1 MFIVLCLALI
11 VNSGLAQEPPKPDA
25 VAAIS
30 PDGAKDV
37 APDEIAGRVVDANGK
52 PIPGVEVDHY
62 YWVPK
67 HAATTTDSDGVFRF
81 KKLDPKDDGQHIR
94 IRPAKHAWQEFM
106 SRKPG
111 EAGWLVTLR
120 DDTKIEGRVT
130 DREGKPVG
138 DAKIVA
144 DQGPRRARGYMQGQ
158 TLTEVKS
165 GKDGRY
171 VLYVEPGGYDVAVR
185 VAGVG
190 VARKGLVV
198 ADAEVKSLD
207 LKLERGVNF
216 TALFIDHDSGEPV
229 SGAKLSHW
237 QKPGIEGISDERG
250 VIVIRDVPPG
260 AYDRFQVEAPG
271 YARWWC
277 DAAKS
282 EWSRKQTRGD
292 FQRNFDGL
300 DFDVT
305 PDFGPVT
312 VEMERG
318 ATVRGR
324 VLDPDGK
331 PVEGATVDAAR
342 TGSGSSLTGD
352 TRFSVRTDKG
362 GRFVSNLPA
371 SNDFEYNLVAH
382 DGDYQE
388 SRTWANGTSKPF
400 RTLPGSEKQDVE
412 LRLARPGI
420 VTGRVVDSEG
430 KPVKGRQ
437 VQCIPT
443 ALDQVRYYAP
453 TAVTDADGKFTIKCA
468 GAGEAV
474 VHVAPFWFDPKEA
487 PPGTTAKVEIKP
499 GETQE
504 GIELT
509 AQPQQ

>member
-1 MFIVLCLALI
+1 
-11 VNSGLAQEPPKPDA
+11 
-25 VAAIS
+25 VATIS
-30 PDGAKDV
+30 PDGPKDV

-52 PIPGVEVDHY
+52 PVAGVEVDHY

-67 HAATTTDSDGVFRF
+67 HVVATTDSDGVFRF
-81 KKLDPKDDGQHIR
+81 KKLNPKDDGQHIR
-94 IRPAKHAWQEFM
+94 IRPANHAWQEFM

-130 DREGKPVG
+130 DRDGKPVS

-144 DQGPRRARGYMQGQ
+144 DQGPRRARGYMQGA

-171 VLYVEPGGYDVAVR
+171 TLYVEPGGYDVAVR

-198 ADAEVKSLD
+198 ADAEVKTLD

-229 SGAKLSHW
+229 SGVKLAHW

-282 EWSRKQTRGD
+282 EWSRKQTRGG
-292 FQRNFDGL
+292 FQRNFDWL

-305 PDFGPVT
+305 PDFGPIT

-331 PVEGATVDAAR
+331 PVAGATVAPAK
-342 TGSGSSLTGD
+342 TGSGNSLTGD
-352 TRFSVRTDKG
+352 PRFSVRTEKDG
-362 GRFVSNLPA
+362 TFVSFLPA
-371 SNDFEYNLVAH
+371 SHGSEYNLVAH

-388 SRTWANGTSKPF
+388 WRTWANGASKPF
-400 RTLPGSEKQDVE
+400 NTIPGTEKKDFVLTLT
-412 LRLARPGI
+412 RPGT
-420 VTGRVVDSEG
+420 VAGRVVDAEG
-430 KPVKGRQ
+430 KPVKGRE
-437 VQCIPT
+437 VRCVPAAMDENRYYDPT
-443 ALDQVRYYAP
+443 AE
-453 TAVTDADGKFTIKCA
+453 TDADGKFTIKFA
-468 GAGEAV
+468 RPGEAFV
-474 VHVAPFWFDPKEA
+474 QVAPFWLDPKEA
-487 PPGTTAKVEIKP
+487 PPGTTAKIEIKP
-499 GETQE
+499 GETQG

-509 AQPQQ
+509 AQPER